1 MSQTGKTEIKV
12 LVIGTRHQYQRHQDT
27 MPDRE
32 KVRAEFDKFLRAAIE
47 EQKIDLVVE
56 EAGDDT
62 AVWKNLRQEDQL
74 FGEHAKASGS
84 DKTVD
89 SPVPTIARTIA
100 DEYRL
105 KHEDVDVDVRA
116 NENDV
121 ESIKKRDEAMTEKIV
136 KVLRNAERVLVIV
149 GEAHRVG
156 VAQGLKDEGMS
167 VKCSRFP
174 RTS

>member
-1 MSQTGKTEIKV
+1 MLKASARLNDGARVSQTGKIEIKV
-12 LVIGTRHQYQRHQDT
+12 LVIGTRHEYQRHQDT

-84 DKTVD
+84 DIRQRLSWLLWELDYPGSRINDSTMFPDLGGLCDFLNYVTV
-89 SPVPTIARTIA
+89 
-100 DEYRL
+100 
-105 KHEDVDVDVRA
+105 
-116 NENDV
+116 
-121 ESIKKRDEAMTEKIV
+121 
-136 KVLRNAERVLVIV
+136 
-149 GEAHRVG
+149 
-156 VAQGLKDEGMS
+156 
-167 VKCSRFP
+167 
-174 RTS
+174 